1 MLELTVIE
9 DEIFLP
15 KQNRLISVPTCTLVL
30 EHSLISISKW
40 EAKWHKSYLNTKNKT
55 REQNLD
61 YIRCMVIGPIKNDNV
76 FFNLKSE
83 HFAQIQAYMDDSMTA
98 AIFPKDNSSTS
109 ASKEIVTSESLYSRM
124 FANNISM
131 ECQKW
136 HLNRLI
142 ALIRVCDGK
151 KGPKNKMTKQQTA
164 AYYAEQNAIR
174 RAQSNSKG

>member
-61 YIRCMVIGPIKNDNV
+61 YIRCMVIGPIKKRQC
-76 FFNLKSE
+76 FF
-83 HFAQIQAYMDDSMTA
+83 
-98 AIFPKDNSSTS
+98 
-109 ASKEIVTSESLYSRM
+109 
-124 FANNISM
+124 
-131 ECQKW
+131 
-136 HLNRLI
+136 
-142 ALIRVCDGK
+142 
-151 KGPKNKMTKQQTA
+151 
-164 AYYAEQNAIR
+164 
-174 RAQSNSKG
+174 